1 MKTGLLIILAFM
13 FLACE
18 QSKSEDKQID
28 EIPTSET
35 KPLIEEPT
43 KEELKPIGKG
53 KITTMADGMDV
64 KRVNLWSTTDS
75 DRVTTSHLTNGEK
88 VIILKDEDPYYLI
101 ETANGD
107 GRRGYCMKDFVI
119 KSK

>member
-1 MKTGLLIILAFM
+1 MKTRLLIILSFI
-13 FLACE
+13 LGACG
-18 QSKSEDKQID
+18 QSNNEDKKFEEIATSATKSID
-28 EIPTSET
+28 E
-35 KPLIEEPT
+35 EPK

-53 KITTMADGMDV
+53 EITTMADGMDV
-64 KRVNLWSTTDS
+64 QRVNLWSTTSS

-88 VIILKDEDPYYLI
+88 VIILQDEDPYYLI
-101 ETANGD
+101 ETASGD